1 MSPLFAPFSN
11 TIVAPKIVAFQKL
24 LKMKMTHLARTLK
37 VISLMTSV
45 NERQDILFFRAIFNQ
60 FAGILM
66 VPVNQ

>member
-1 MSPLFAPFSN
+1 
-11 TIVAPKIVAFQKL
+11 
-24 LKMKMTHLARTLK
+24 MKMTHLARTLK